1 MATQVQR
8 RRGTASEHNTFTGAA
23 GEVTVNT
30 TNDSV
35 HVHDGATAGGFEAMR
50 ADANN
55 AQNDVITNDMLSL
68 NANDSEIKKA
78 INADNA
84 PPIYACRAWA
94 NFDSSGSLSIR
105 SSGNVSSITDRGEGR
120 YRLNFITSMPDNNYV
135 ISGISDVDDTIG
147 LTEDHTTQVMLVN
160 SDTFSTASAEFS
172 TSRNAT
178 GNTADQFHDSPR
190 VLVQLVR

>member
-50 ADANN
+50 ADADN

-68 NANDSEIKKA
+68 NANDDEIKKA
-78 INADNA
+78 INSDNA
-84 PPIYACRAWA
+84 PPIYACRAWV
-94 NFDSSGSLSIR
+94 NFNGLGTVSIR
-105 SSGNVSSITDRGEGR
+105 DSGNVSSITDRGTGR
-120 YRLNFITSMPDNNYV
+120 FQVNFTTAMPDDDYASTCFAGGVNAGRTVVGIENLYSANGFEIYLENNNTGGV
-135 ISGISDVDDTIG
+135 RDREI
-147 LTEDHTTQVMLVN
+147 TTC
-160 SDTFSTASAEFS
+160 TAF
-172 TSRNAT
+172 R
-178 GNTADQFHDSPR
+178 
-190 VLVQLVR
+190 

>member
-68 NANDSEIKKA
+68 NANDGEIKKA
-78 INADNA
+78 INSDNA
-84 PPIYACRAWA
+84 PPIYACRAWV
-94 NFDSSGSLSIR
+94 NFNGEGTVSIR
-105 SSGNVSSITDRGEGR
+105 DSGNVSSVTDSGVGR
-120 YRLNFITSMPDNNYV
+120 YVVNFATAMPDNNYSWSA
-135 ISGISDVDDTIG
+135 ISGD
-147 LTEDHTTQVMLVN
+147 
-160 SDTFSTASAEFS
+160 
-172 TSRNAT
+172 T
-178 GNTADQFHDSPR
+178 GNTDPRTVGGPQFNNGTNGTNS
-190 VLVQLVR
+190 LAITVRYPHQSVYSDTEFMTANVFR